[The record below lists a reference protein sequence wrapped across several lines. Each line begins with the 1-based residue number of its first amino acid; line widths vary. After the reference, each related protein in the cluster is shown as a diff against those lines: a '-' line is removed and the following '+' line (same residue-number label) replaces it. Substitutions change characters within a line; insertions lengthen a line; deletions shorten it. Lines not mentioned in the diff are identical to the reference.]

1 MDQIGVCYGGPS
13 PEHDISLQTG
23 QQICRVLHDAGRDVV
38 GLYWTKTGE
47 WYQVAPL
54 LEASSFAQGPPA
66 GAPRLH
72 LQAELAGGFA
82 DDSRKHR
89 PVPLDCVVNCCHGGP
104 GENGTLQAAFDL
116 AGIRYTGPSSAGAAL
131 GMDKLATAAVARAAG
146 IAVNEQ
152 LATLDAQVGDP
163 ATGPFIVKPR
173 RGGSSIGIEVV
184 ADVETARRLVDTAV
198 HFADG
203 AVVEP
208 YLEGWTDLNISV
220 RTHPA
225 LELTPIE
232 KPLRSSDR
240 VYSYKDKYLS
250 QAGHGL
256 EHAPRELPAQ
266 VPARVSEVIE
276 AAARR
281 LAAPLMLRG
290 ISRLD
295 FLWDG
300 ADRVLFNEVNTIPG
314 AMSLYLWRAAGHT
327 AADVCADLVAES
339 RANPAVRWNT
349 GGADGT
355 ALRAAGSIAAKLT

>member
-13 PEHDISLQTG
+13 PEHDISILTG
-23 QQICRVLHDAGRDVV
+23 LQICRVLHDGGHDVA
-38 GLYWTKTGE
+38 GLYWTKTGD
-47 WYQVAPL
+47 WYQVPAL
-54 LEASSFAQGPPA
+54 LEASSFSHGPPA
-66 GAPRLH
+66 GAARLH
-72 LQAELAGGFA
+72 LRAELGGGFA

-89 PVPLDCVVNCCHGGP
+89 DVAFDSIVNCCHGGP

-116 AGIRYTGPSSAGAAL
+116 AGIRYTGPTAAGAAL
-131 GMDKLATAAVARAAG
+131 GMDKLATAAVARAVG
-146 IAVNEQ
+146 VPVNEQ
-152 LATLDAQVGDP
+152 LATLDSVGEGV
-163 ATGPFIVKPR
+163 TGPFIVKPR

-184 ADVETARRLVDTAV
+184 ADLETARRLVETAV
-198 HFADG
+198 HFAEG

-220 RTHPA
+220 RTHPS

-232 KPLRSSDR
+232 KPLRSSER
-240 VYSYKDKYLS
+240 VYSYKEKYLS
-250 QAGHGL
+250 QSGHGL

-266 VPARVSEVIE
+266 VPENVTAAIE
-276 AAARR
+276 TAVRQ

-300 ADRVLFNEVNTIPG
+300 NDRVVFNEVNTIPG

-327 AADVCADLVAES
+327 AVDIGTALVAEA
-339 RANPAVRWNT
+339 RAHPAVRWNV

-355 ALRAAGSIAAKLT
+355 ALRAAGSIAAKLS